1 MKIRKVAVSSSR
13 NSIVIR
19 ESWRYQ
25 QIIVISLNGI
35 SYNNHILDK
44 LVLARSEK
52 QKAVIE
58 LPYQGKTVR
67 QIAQFVQ
74 VSFGDLCFIIRRETG
89 EDEEQIESEC
99 QRLHKP

>member
-19 ESWRYQ
+19 ESWGYQ

-58 LPYQGKTVR
+58 LPN
-67 QIAQFVQ
+67 
-74 VSFGDLCFIIRRETG
+74 
-89 EDEEQIESEC
+89 
-99 QRLHKP
+99 